1 MKNIEDFKDEWRNEV
16 LSGTE
21 EYTYY
26 IETWTR
32 SGDKEYV
39 DRFLIICPD
48 LETYFSEVKFEYE
61 EMDLEEQVIL
71 KYACCSDI
79 EWDEEYDAYW
89 GDYELHRVQTMTK
102 LSMADAMIMS
112 KHLPKSE
119 MMSEFQ
125 NKYKQLT
132 KNKGAT

>member
-16 LSGTE
+16 LSGTKE
-21 EYTYY
+21 CTYY

-32 SGDKEYV
+32 SGDQEYI
-39 DRFLIICPD
+39 DRFCIVCPD
-48 LETYFSEVKFEYE
+48 LETYFSEVKFESE

-71 KYACCSDI
+71 EYACCSDL
-79 EWDEEYDAYW
+79 EWDENQQAYW
-89 GDYELHRVQTMTK
+89 GGDNIHRIQTMTK
-102 LSMADAMIMS
+102 LSMTDAMIMS

-132 KNKGAT
+132 KNKGA

>member
-1 MKNIEDFKDEWRNEV
+1 
-16 LSGTE
+16 
-21 EYTYY
+21 
-26 IETWTR
+26 
-32 SGDKEYV
+32 
-39 DRFLIICPD
+39 
-48 LETYFSEVKFEYE
+48 
-61 EMDLEEQVIL
+61 
-71 KYACCSDI
+71 
-79 EWDEEYDAYW
+79 
-89 GDYELHRVQTMTK
+89 MTK